1 MSLEAVTR
9 YPGSVIKLTTISQI
23 SVDITQK
30 MSQIVVGYM
39 SFQLSNVIICKSL
52 NIYVKT

>member
-1 MSLEAVTR
+1 
-9 YPGSVIKLTTISQI
+9 VIKLTTISQI